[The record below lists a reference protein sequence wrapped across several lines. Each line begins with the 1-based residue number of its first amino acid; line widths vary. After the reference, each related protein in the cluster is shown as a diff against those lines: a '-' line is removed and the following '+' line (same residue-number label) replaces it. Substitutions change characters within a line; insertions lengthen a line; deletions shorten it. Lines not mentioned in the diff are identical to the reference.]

1 MSRIT
6 RTGQCLR
13 MNIAP
18 TPTEL
23 ELQRATLMLTSEH
36 AALQSARAT
45 NVAEATGRTLL
56 FVSVTSAVIFGLGLL
71 AQIAQPSRTF
81 IALALLLLPGLC
93 VLGVETF
100 IRVLVLLVED
110 ETYARAIDHVRRYY
124 LDWAPST
131 RPYLFIAPGTTSENV
146 LVDLD
151 TRFTTIQRVTTSAN
165 LVGIVTSMLVG
176 LLSGLVAFATA
187 GGRADV
193 AMVCGFTAC
202 SLGIVSQAL
211 AQHWTWRRAAVCW
224 ERRVASMH
232 AGVRASP
239 RSAVSTI
246 PAQVMVEAML
256 GNGQVRS

>member
-1 MSRIT
+1 
-6 RTGQCLR
+6 
-13 MNIAP
+13 MNTAP

-23 ELQRATLMLTSEH
+23 ELQRATQMLTSEH

-56 FVSVTSAVIFGLGLL
+56 FVSVTSAAIFGLGLL
-71 AQIAQPSRTF
+71 AQIAQPSRTS

-146 LVDLD
+146 LVDLH

-176 LLSGLVAFATA
+176 LLSGLGAFATL
-187 GGRADV
+187 GDRAEI

-202 SLGIVSQAL
+202 SLGIVFQGL
-211 AQHWTWRRAAVCW
+211 AQHWTWRRAAGCW
-224 ERRVASMH
+224 ERRVAYLQTDVQASLP
-232 AGVRASP
+232 RAVNTMPARTTAPVMLEATLSNGRA
-239 RSAVSTI
+239 RS
-246 PAQVMVEAML
+246 
-256 GNGQVRS
+256 